1 MKRELARTKKAQSSS
16 LDIDRIKMECV
27 QLQQENERL
36 KENRTI
42 NNSSDLIVELDR
54 RENYIRSLDHQFKT
68 VIGTLK
74 AKHSAELTARTQTIN
89 GLEQKIK
96 SLEADKIKLE
106 TAVDAMID
114 RHAKEADQ
122 LLTKMRNLVEERN
135 RLIIANAD
143 QGRLVERLRDEQ
155 ENSRHSYLCNQRS
168 NEQEKPFKMGQL
180 RDNLSHS
187 STSYQ
192 QSYESRY

>member
-1 MKRELARTKKAQSSS
+1 MARTKKAQSSS

-42 NNSSDLIVELDR
+42 NSASDLIVELDR
-54 RENYIRSLDHQFKT
+54 REHYIRSLDHQFKT

-135 RLIIANAD
+135 KLIIANAD

-155 ENSRHSYLCNQRS
+155 ENSRHSHLGNQRS